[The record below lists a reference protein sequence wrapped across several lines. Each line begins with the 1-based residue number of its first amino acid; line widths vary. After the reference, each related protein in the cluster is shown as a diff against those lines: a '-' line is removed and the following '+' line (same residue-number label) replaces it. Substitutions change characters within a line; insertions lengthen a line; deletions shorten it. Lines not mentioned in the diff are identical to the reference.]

1 MTKPEQQE
9 HFEKFS
15 SQMAEIMLSKGQDY
29 AKVETDVLS
38 NFKLVAQ
45 IAQIPVEKVFMVFLA
60 TKIVRLG
67 NLTSGVQPNCESIND
82 SLLDNANYSVL
93 FDAFLNE
100 LK

>member
-15 SQMAEIMLSKGQDY
+15 SQMAEIMLSKGNDY
-29 AKVETDVLS
+29 ATDDRLS

-67 NLTSGVQPNCESIND
+67 NLTSGGQPNCESIND

-93 FDAFLNE
+93 FDAYLNE

>member
-1 MTKPEQQE
+1 MTKPEQQK

-15 SQMAEIMLSKGQDY
+15 SQMAEIMLSKGDDY
-29 AKVETDVLS
+29 AGHERLA
-38 NFKLVAQ
+38 NFRLVAK

-67 NLTSGVQPNCESIND
+67 NLTSGGQPNCESIND

-93 FDAFLNE
+93 FDAYLNE

>member
-15 SQMAEIMLSKGQDY
+15 SQMAEIMGSKSQDY
-29 AKVETDVLS
+29 AIEADLLS